1 MAVNRHTKANTECKT
16 RYAEYDLSAWFW
28 HTPWRE
34 VDTFPVD
41 KDYRASHAN
50 IYNCFYNWAKCV

>member
-50 IYNCFYNWAKCV
+50 IYNCFYN